1 MSCPGVTSYGHGMT
15 LTEVH
20 VGNCCADRATEH
32 PAVECAAEPESEWEA
47 EAG

>member
-20 VGNCCADRATEH
+20 AGNCCADWAAEH
-32 PAVECAAEPESEWEA
+32 PATEPATEPQPEPE
-47 EAG
+47 AG